1 MIHKPKK
8 NREKSVDELLDEF
21 RTQVRMGQPLNFK
34 SFGLQHSQYAELVKI
49 EQKERVIKKKDYMKD
64 IHIH

>member
-49 EQKERVIKKKDYMKD
+49 EQKEKNN
-64 IHIH
+64 